1 MSKGNLSRVRAMLN
15 GVISKNSCRVV
26 LIALLMLVC
35 GNLSMFAQLVDGDII
50 TIRYNGTNNYLAISN
65 NNSLTNYSGEI
76 PTVECLWRVTVSGS
90 NYSFESVSLEN
101 KNVTNR
107 NLQGQNGTSLQLGR
121 TGSTFGLG
129 TNGNVT
135 NVANQVTGRFYYYTD
150 NNNRYRYIQ
159 YNNGWSL
166 TDYQYQSGG
175 NWWRPTYTPYDS
187 NSDPDNTLLLLEK
200 WTLKEDKGGLTGSFS
215 PSEIEFKNF
224 DKTDTEAR
232 THATSV
238 NFVITRTAAS
248 TYYQCVNRPDAK
260 ISISSSTQNN
270 TPINLSMLSV
280 SWQFTPNSTTS
291 KANCSN
297 YENAAVTSRALLEY
311 TRGEYTNNAQTI
323 TLPIT
328 ITPVGS
334 SPMEMKSADGTR
346 WADHTDNLVV
356 AFRDKDDVNETTYR
370 VSLPMTRY
378 SYHKEEL
385 PEFEV
390 EIEPST
396 IEFSREGNTT
406 TVNVSC
412 THQHGYTIRHMFG
425 NVSDNTSDQTLDPII
440 TIQETLNANPY
451 FVTFTAKKIEDETQS
466 DWLKVESLVDGVLT
480 LSAPVNSTTRRHAR
494 LVGVFN
500 YTNPDDDTD
509 NHVKTEVLTVTQQI
523 KDGSMILL
531 PNKGHSG
538 EDFAKNPF
546 TGDDEQ
552 QVHTVE
558 KTIYYTPNQ
567 AQIELRLAE
576 TAFRGYMRWYDYQT
590 GCNPA
595 SNKIEADRT
604 SWATAPR
611 ANSTNFI
618 EINPPTPGT
627 ANSYGHSYGLYFT
640 NDRGT
645 ITNPN
650 VPVLEGWA
658 DGSKTHTIACDVSA
672 HKDYKIGTDTIIEP
686 TLSYRQLFHL
696 RPATEMAEKFKN
708 LGEGQFLENYEY
720 TAPSSRTVMLSTQF
734 RYKSF
739 TKPRSNHTS
748 ELCYYYYINGTSGDL
763 GQVGVTEGV
772 TAQWYKMDAKGDRT
786 PVENP
791 TYPTF
796 DYLQISG
803 QNAETQAEYQ
813 LIVEG
818 VHGGKDLR
826 IARFVVKFVDINTHG
841 PVNSIMSQA
850 DIAARYQILEYNDFS
865 FGAAAPGTG
874 NMTHLYK
881 HLPWGESTYGYFY
894 PTNVAN
900 ECDRQNTDI
909 PYYGEYA
916 LMNYYSKDW
925 ASGAQHGGAD
935 KGYALFVDGT
945 TEPGLVASISTDA
958 VICSGQTL
966 YCSVWLMNPRK
977 NDQGGTPPVFRCNIQ
992 GRHKGDADWKDVG
1005 VYYVGAWDNYD
1016 QNWKQVVFPIQSKV
1030 SYDETRVSVYNFGT
1044 GGDGNDFFL
1053 DDLCLFVS
1061 PLPLAAYQ
1069 ATMGCR
1075 SYTDNTTT
1083 STAVVVR
1090 LDYAQLNK
1098 ELQGNFAYYQIF
1110 NVTDNRV
1117 VKLKTI
1123 DASNQIVPAYYADT
1137 TANEAYGSVRIPA
1150 KDYIPGTGDVI
1161 ATGGLQTYIEGLI
1174 ENNTRHGKCYV
1185 RDTVNN
1191 KWFLYVIHIVPN
1203 TQQNVSAAD
1212 ADIYLEKDKEY
1223 LLRIAHAPGELS
1235 SAACAS
1241 TTELHATTDTYVEL
1255 RDDRDGVERVDC
1267 KELLCAN
1274 NHYFLDVKVQ
1284 NTLAPSVGGTLE
1296 TVEALVHADWLVGA
1310 AFDDLYCNSRS
1321 MTDAQKDTANAAFM
1335 AEYKCERNALRQAIS
1350 DMRQLPPNPNY
1361 QQTDPTKL
1369 KTTTYFDA
1377 TELALIQRLCAEGK
1391 LKLYQTTSMFY
1402 MGSEEI
1408 VRYWIYPVAEDAK
1421 VTFNGQ
1427 EYKLYD
1433 CDEPLWVKLKSQHSE
1448 YAVNLSPIDIANQKP
1463 NERLMLPSIRILEGT
1478 KQVTI
1483 PVKQLLGRTNLH
1495 STLSPTREEIIFNY
1509 KEPIENVLEYVDLS
1523 NNRIDIVDAPTTL
1536 EPGKDYLMRM
1546 AFYDKDG
1553 NVYINGH
1560 PDSCRVGFVYFYLSI
1575 VPKVVQW
1582 TGDASAVW
1590 GNDANW
1596 KARKADGT
1604 LMDVGFAPLPETNVI
1619 IPALG
1624 ADKPYPIVTTDDHY
1638 PMDVNHLPN
1647 ACNDI
1652 YFAPGAMI
1660 HNQHLLQYNKAFV
1673 DMKIVAAN
1681 WNSMAPPLKGMYTG
1695 DMYVPHNGMYDGT
1708 TDGKN
1713 AEYNN
1718 VGDHSDYPFVVNSFQ
1733 GTRTSKAPYV
1743 FWQSVY
1749 NKSATVYHANGNQ
1762 KHYPASSETATFV
1775 QTNSL
1780 GQALPVG
1787 SGYQVLGYGPTHKEN
1802 DEIIVRLPKPDEYY
1816 SYYYNTGAVSEQRAY
1831 VDHSSSHRLAF
1842 EPDASGNMHITLK
1855 NDIPSNKFMFG
1866 NPTMNYIDMETF
1878 LASNNISA
1886 YYQMENSSWQAEIPL
1901 TAGTLAPMQSVLLVL
1916 KEDAKTSITVTLSAS
1931 HLVGNATPAQ
1941 NVPVRKQVVSEEPL
1955 ESQLMTIYASCENG
1969 QARCMLASNAYA
1981 HDIYNGNE
1989 DALFISSGVEEG
2001 VNSATATSPV
2011 NMYTVSEQVP
2021 MMVDVR
2027 ENIDTVPVSMLVHD
2041 SYRTEKV
2048 KFSFYLSINWN
2059 KECYFYDAVTGER
2072 HRIMDGLWLEVDM
2085 PLNHATRY
2093 FITGPDRTTNSGVVT
2108 NTTNPNVAPLQVWAY
2123 SEQAGEITVC
2133 SNDIIQ
2139 SVTIYDIAGHIIARQ
2154 TLDLL
2159 YNQVS
2164 LPVGQGIHI
2173 AEVTLRD
2180 NSKHYTRTI
2189 VK

>member
-1 MSKGNLSRVRAMLN
+1 MKRYIYIMFVCACAMFGFVGNAT
-15 GVISKNSCRVV
+15 
-26 LIALLMLVC
+26 
-35 GNLSMFAQLVDGDII
+35 AQIKDGDTI
-50 TIRYNGTNNYLAISN
+50 TISYLNNGTYNYLAAAEDA
-65 NNSLTNYSGEI
+65 NSTTVVHKTNADKY
-76 PTVECLWRVTVSGS
+76 CLWKVVKEGN
-90 NYSFESVSLEN
+90 NYSFESVSSVEKYLYVYKDKNNYDKNNYTLRLGAIAVFTISTTQSDDN
-101 KNVTNR
+101 KSIGKLYNTAQKRYIRYRGNSW
-107 NLQGQNGTSLQLGR
+107 QTADKEGDATSL
-121 TGSTFGLG
+121 T
-129 TNGNVT
+129 
-135 NVANQVTGRFYYYTD
+135 
-150 NNNRYRYIQ
+150 
-159 YNNGWSL
+159 
-166 TDYQYQSGG
+166 
-175 NWWRPTYTPYDS
+175 
-187 NSDPDNTLLLLEK
+187 LEK
-200 WTLKEDKGGLTGSFS
+200 WELKSEKGEVKITATANPTTITFD
-215 PSEIEFKNF
+215 EFV
-224 DKTDTEAR
+224 DDDTAE
-232 THATSV
+232 SQD
-238 NFVITRTAAS
+238 ITVTVSSAS
-248 TYYQCVNRPDAK
+248 TKEKVYYQNLNNSSQTIIVSEGDVESDSFEISGVSATWSSNNNNSIYSSTNCEVFGESASTKRNLLKIESVTPSQDNK
-260 ISISSSTQNN
+260 SCTISIST
-270 TPINLSMLSV
+270 
-280 SWQFTPNSTTS
+280 
-291 KANCSN
+291 
-297 YENAAVTSRALLEY
+297 
-311 TRGEYTNNAQTI
+311 
-323 TLPIT
+323 
-328 ITPVGS
+328 VGK
-334 SPMEMKSADGTR
+334 SPMEMKNGEKWKDYSDI
-346 WADHTDNLVV
+346 LVV
-356 AFRDKDDVNETTYR
+356 AFRNADPNIDATYR
-370 VSLPMTRY
+370 AYIDVKRY
-378 SYHKEEL
+378 SFHQEEL

-390 EIEPST
+390 EIKPST
-396 IEFSREGNTT
+396 IEFSRKGGTT

-412 THQHGYTIRHMFG
+412 THQHGYTIRHMYG

-480 LSAPVNSTTRRHAR
+480 LSAPVNSTAQRHAR

-500 YTNPDDDTD
+500 YTNPEDDTD
-509 NHVKTEVLTVTQQI
+509 NHVKTEVLTVTQHI

-611 ANSTNFI
+611 ANNTSFI
-618 EINPPTPGT
+618 EINPPTTGT
-627 ANSYGHSYGLYFT
+627 EDSYGHSYGLYFT
-640 NDRGT
+640 NNRGT
-645 ITNPN
+645 ITSPN
-650 VPVLEGWA
+650 VPVLKGWA

-772 TAQWYKMDAKGDRT
+772 TAQWYKIDAKGDRT

-826 IARFVVKFVDINTHG
+826 IARFVVKFVDVDTHG
-841 PVNSIMSQA
+841 PVNSIMTQTEIA
-850 DIAARYQILEYNDFS
+850 DKYQILEFNDFS
-865 FGAAAPGTG
+865 FGASAPSTG

-916 LMNYYSKDW
+916 LMNYYSKNW
-925 ASGAQHGGAD
+925 AGGAQHGGAD

-977 NDQGGTPPVFRCNIQ
+977 NNQGGTPPVFRCNIQ

-1090 LDYAQLNK
+1090 LDYAQLNE
-1098 ELQGNFAYYQIF
+1098 ELQGSFAYYQIF
-1110 NVTDNRV
+1110 NVTDDRV
-1117 VKLKTI
+1117 VELKTI
-1123 DASNQIVPAYYADT
+1123 DASNQIVPAYYAED

-1150 KDYIPGTGDVI
+1150 KNYSPDTRNGDVI
-1161 ATGGLQTYIEGLI
+1161 ALNGLQTYIEGLI
-1174 ENNTRHGKCYV
+1174 ANNTRHGKCYV
-1185 RDTVNN
+1185 EDKVNK

-1223 LLRIAHAPGELS
+1223 LLRIAHAPSQLS

-1255 RDDRDGVERVDC
+1255 RDDRDAVERVDC

-1284 NTLAPSVGGTLE
+1284 NTLAPSVGGTLQ

-1321 MTDAQKDTANAAFM
+1321 MTDEQKATANTAFIT
-1335 AEYKCERNALRQAIS
+1335 EYKCERSTLRQAIS
-1350 DMRQLPPNPNY
+1350 DMRQVPSTTKDNPNY
-1361 QQTDPTKL
+1361 QQADPKKL
-1369 KTTTYFDA
+1369 VITPDFNA

-1463 NERLMLPSIRILEGT
+1463 NERLMLPSIRVLEGT

-1483 PVKQLLGRTNLH
+1483 PVKQLLGGTNLH
-1495 STLSPTREEIIFNY
+1495 STLSPTKEEIVFNY
-1509 KEPIENVLEYVDLS
+1509 KETIENVLEYVDLS

-1553 NVYINGH
+1553 YAYIGGDEKN
-1560 PDSCRVGFVYFYLSI
+1560 CRVGFVYFYLSI
-1575 VPKVVQW
+1575 VPNVVQW

-1590 GNDANW
+1590 GDDANW

-1624 ADKPYPIVTTDDHY
+1624 PDKPYPIVTTDDHY

-1673 DMKIVAAN
+1673 DMKIEAAN

-1718 VGDHSDYPFVVNSFQ
+1718 VEDHSDYPFVVNSFQ

-1787 SGYQVLGYGPTHKEN
+1787 SGYQVLGYGPTHEED

-1842 EPDASGNMHITLK
+1842 EPDDSGNMHITLK
-1855 NDIPSNKFMFG
+1855 NDIPSNKFVFG
-1866 NPTMNYIDMETF
+1866 NPTMNYIDMEEF
-1878 LASNNISA
+1878 LASNGPISA
-1886 YYQMENSSWQAEIPL
+1886 YYQMENSSWQVGNSL
-1901 TAGTLAPMQSVLLVL
+1901 TGGTLAPMRSVLLVL
-1916 KEDAKTSITVTLSAS
+1916 PERDDKTSLTVTLSAS
-1931 HLVGNATPAQ
+1931 HLVGNVTPAQ
-1941 NVPVRKQVVSEEPL
+1941 NAPVRKQVASEEPS
-1955 ESQLMTIYASCENG
+1955 ETQLMTIYATCENG
-1969 QARCMLASNAYA
+1969 QARCVLASNAYA

-2072 HRIMDGLWLEVDM
+2072 HRIMDGLWLEKDM
-2085 PLNHATRY
+2085 PLNHAPRY
-2093 FITGPDRTTNSGVVT
+2093 FITGPDQTTNSGVVT

>member
-1 MSKGNLSRVRAMLN
+1 MKRYVYIMFVCACALFVFVANVAAQIKDGDVVTIRNGNNYLGVNDNANAIVNIIAENLKNSGVRALWKVTIKDN
-15 GVISKNSCRVV
+15 AYSFVSVV
-26 LIALLMLVC
+26 DNKKGLRGSNTALSLTET
-35 GNLSMFAQLVDGDII
+35 GSSF
-50 TIRYNGTNNYLAISN
+50 TFNGTNANGGYVATGTLA
-65 NNSLTNYSGEI
+65 Y
-76 PTVECLWRVTVSGS
+76 
-90 NYSFESVSLEN
+90 
-101 KNVTNR
+101 
-107 NLQGQNGTSLQLGR
+107 
-121 TGSTFGLG
+121 
-129 TNGNVT
+129 
-135 NVANQVTGRFYYYTD
+135 
-150 NNNRYRYIQ
+150 NNRYIR
-159 YNNGWSL
+159 YNNGWKVDRNSTSL
-166 TDYQYQSGG
+166 TI
-175 NWWRPTYTPYDS
+175 
-187 NSDPDNTLLLLEK
+187 EK
-200 WTLKEDKGGLTGSFS
+200 WTRVETTGNVVCTPSPLSHTFTGFIEDATLSENATITVSLKR
-215 PSEIEFKNF
+215 
-224 DKTDTEAR
+224 EA
-232 THATSV
+232 AE
-238 NFVITRTAAS
+238 A
-248 TYYQCVNRPDAK
+248 YYQNMNDTDEKIEITSSGSAVVTQPTIDRVSAIWVSSNNSTSSATCAVYGEETKKHSLLSVGAPTAK
-260 ISISSSTQNN
+260 GNN
-270 TPINLSMLSV
+270 TWEFPI
-280 SWQFTPNSTTS
+280 STIG
-291 KANCSN
+291 K
-297 YENAAVTSRALLEY
+297 
-311 TRGEYTNNAQTI
+311 
-323 TLPIT
+323 
-328 ITPVGS
+328 
-334 SPMEMKSADGTR
+334 SPMEMTTDDGK
-346 WADHTDNLVV
+346 WADYSDMIRFAFHDKETDATYYANITV
-356 AFRDKDDVNETTYR
+356 A
-370 VSLPMTRY
+370 RY
-378 SYHKEEL
+378 SFHEEEL
-385 PEFEV
+385 PNFV
-390 EIEPST
+390 VKTEPSSVAFT
-396 IEFSREGNTT
+396 KGGGNKSLKITL
-406 TVNVSC
+406 
-412 THQHGYTIRHMFG
+412 THQHGKLVRHMNG
-425 NVSDNTSDQTLDPII
+425 NISDNKSDYTK
-440 TIQETLNANPY
+440 EVG
-451 FVTFTAKKIEDETQS
+451 VTKEELTDLSFATFSAKKVTDETAS
-466 DWLKVESLVDGVLT
+466 EWLTVGTIAADGTLT
-480 LSAPVNSTTRRHAR
+480 LSAPANDTGGMRAAR
-494 LVGVFN
+494 LVGLFN
-500 YTNPDDDTD
+500 YTNPLDPSDQ
-509 NHVKTEVLTVTQQI
+509 HYEYIEMQVTQNA
-523 KDGSMILL
+523 KDGNWKLI

-538 EDFAKNPF
+538 DDFVKNPY
-546 TGDDEQ
+546 TNSDQQ

-567 AQIELRLAE
+567 AEIELRLTE

-590 GCNPA
+590 GCNPVYNA
-595 SNKIEADRT
+595 DANKRT
-604 SWATAPR
+604 TWQTAPR
-611 ANSTNFI
+611 YDATNFT
-618 EINPPTPGT
+618 EINTTEGD
-627 ANSYGHSYGLYFT
+627 SYGLYAVV
-640 NDRGT
+640 NNKGN
-645 ITNPN
+645 ITDPN
-650 VPVLEGWA
+650 TPRLKGWA
-658 DGSKTHTIACDVSA
+658 DGQPHIMACDVSS
-672 HKDYKIGTDTIIEP
+672 HKDYNVDNTNQIITEP

-696 RPATEMAEKFKN
+696 RPATEMADKFKAAASITD
-708 LGEGQFLENYEY
+708 GSQFLENYEY
-720 TAPSSRTVMLSTQF
+720 TAPSGKTVMLSTQF

-739 TKPRSNHTS
+739 TQPRNSHSS
-748 ELCYYYYINGTSGDL
+748 EFCYYYYKNGTSGEL
-763 GQVGVTEGV
+763 GQVGVTTGV
-772 TAQWYKMDAKGDRT
+772 TAKWYKVNGAT
-786 PVENP
+786 LAEVQNP

-796 DYLQISG
+796 DYLQIAG
-803 QNAETQAEYQ
+803 QAANTEAEYQ
-813 LIVEG
+813 LIVSG
-818 VHGGKDLR
+818 VHGGKDLK
-826 IARFVVKFVDINTHG
+826 IARFVVKFVDIDTHG

-850 DIAARYQILEYNDFS
+850 DIAAKYQILEYNDFS
-865 FGAAAPGTG
+865 FGASAPGTE
-874 NMTHLYK
+874 NMTHLYR
-881 HLPWGESTYGYFY
+881 HLPWEESTYGYFY
-894 PTNVAN
+894 PTNVAD

-916 LMNYYSKDW
+916 LMNYYSKNW
-925 ASGAQHGGAD
+925 AGGAQHGGAD

-977 NDQGGTPPVFRCNIQ
+977 NNKGGTPPVFRCNIQ
-992 GRHKGDADWKDVG
+992 GRHKGDAEWKDVG

-1123 DASNQIVPAYYADT
+1123 DASDQIVPAYYADT

-1161 ATGGLQTYIEGLI
+1161 ATEGLQTYIEGLI
-1174 ENNTRHGKCYV
+1174 NDNTRHGKCYV
-1185 RDTVNN
+1185 RDAVNN

-1203 TQQNVSAAD
+1203 TQQNVSATD
-1212 ADIYLEKDKEY
+1212 GDIYLAKDKEY

-1255 RDDRDGVERVDC
+1255 RDDRDAVERVDC
-1267 KELLCAN
+1267 RELLCAN

-1321 MTDAQKDTANAAFM
+1321 MTDEQKATANTAFITY
-1335 AEYKCERNALRQAIS
+1335 YKCERSTLRQAIS

-1369 KTTTYFDA
+1369 TTTTYFDA

-1553 NVYINGH
+1553 YAYIGGDEKN
-1560 PDSCRVGFVYFYLSI
+1560 CRVGFVYFYLSI
-1575 VPKVVQW
+1575 VPNVVQW

-1590 GNDANW
+1590 GDDANW

-1647 ACNDI
+1647 VCNDI

-1673 DMKIVAAN
+1673 DMKIEAAN

-1695 DMYVPHNGMYDGT
+1695 DMYVPHDGYNGSGVSN
-1708 TDGKN
+1708 K
-1713 AEYNN
+1713 EYMSLNDN
-1718 VGDHSDYPFVVNSFQ
+1718 SQYPFVVNSFQ

-1743 FWQSVY
+1743 FWQSLY
-1749 NKSATVYHANGNQ
+1749 NKRATIYHENGNQ
-1762 KHYPASSETATFV
+1762 SHPALTTTAIFA

-1780 GQALPVG
+1780 GQPLPPG
-1787 SGYQVLGYGPTHKEN
+1787 TGYQVLGFGPNRNES
-1802 DEIIVRLPKPDEYY
+1802 DSIIVRLPKPDTYY
-1816 SYYYNTGAVSEQRAY
+1816 SYYYSNGTVSDQRAY
-1831 VDHSSSHRLAF
+1831 VEHSSKLAF
-1842 EPDASGNMHITLK
+1842 EPDANGDMYITLT
-1855 NDIPSNKFMFG
+1855 NDLSSNQFMFG
-1866 NPTMNYIDMETF
+1866 NPAMTNIDMKKF
-1878 LASNNISA
+1878 LEDPYNAQLA
-1886 YYQMENSSWQAEIPL
+1886 KKYYTMSESSWKAENWFTIEQP
-1901 TAGTLAPMQSVLLVL
+1901 GSGELAPMRSVLLEL
-1916 KEDAKTSITVTLSAS
+1916 ASGEAKSITIKLSKT
-1931 HLVGNATPAQ
+1931 HLVGYTEPVPAG
-1941 NVPVRKQVVSEEPL
+1941 VVARKNIVEEDSG
-1955 ESQLMTIYASCENG
+1955 ETQLMTIYATSEGG
-1969 QARCMLASNAYA
+1969 QARCILASNAYA
-1981 HDIYNGNE
+1981 HDIYNNEE

-2059 KECYFYDAVTGER
+2059 KECYLYDAVTGER
-2072 HRIMDGLWLEVDM
+2072 HRIMDGLWLEKDM

-2093 FITGPDRTTNSGVVT
+2093 FIIGPDQTTNSGVVT

-2173 AEVTLRD
+2173 VEVTLRD

>member
-1 MSKGNLSRVRAMLN
+1 MSKGNVPRVRVMLN
-15 GVISKNSCRVV
+15 SVMSKNSCRVV

-35 GNLSMFAQLVDGDII
+35 GNLSMFAQDTI
-50 TIRYNGTNNYLAISN
+50 TISVVSGGTRYYFADDGSGRITNPSN
-65 NNSLTNYSGEI
+65 NLTSN
-76 PTVECLWRVTVSGS
+76 CLWVIQKQGNTG
-90 NYSFESVSLEN
+90 NQYTFQ
-101 KNVTNR
+101 NV
-107 NLQGQNGTSLQLGR
+107 GTSRWLRYVSNAFSLNTSNGSACSLSKAFTSPVTTATLR
-121 TGSTFGLG
+121 GST
-129 TNGNVT
+129 NG
-135 NVANQVTGRFYYYTD
+135 
-150 NNNRYRYIQ
+150 RYLR
-159 YNNGWSL
+159 YNNGWGVNRTSGTTL
-166 TDYQYQSGG
+166 TI
-175 NWWRPTYTPYDS
+175 
-187 NSDPDNTLLLLEK
+187 EK
-200 WTLKEDKGGLTGSFS
+200 WTRVETMGSVVCTPSPPSYTFTGFIED
-215 PSEIEFKNF
+215 
-224 DKTDTEAR
+224 
-232 THATSV
+232 ATSSESAT
-238 NFVITRTAAS
+238 ITVKVEREAS
-248 TYYQCVNRPDAK
+248 KAYYQNMNNTTQT
-260 ISISSSTQNN
+260 IEITSSSSTEVTQPTIDRASAIWVSSNNSTSSATCAVYGEETKRHSLLSVGAPTAKGNN
-270 TPINLSMLSV
+270 TWEFPI
-280 SWQFTPNSTTS
+280 STIG
-291 KANCSN
+291 K
-297 YENAAVTSRALLEY
+297 
-311 TRGEYTNNAQTI
+311 
-323 TLPIT
+323 
-328 ITPVGS
+328 
-334 SPMEMKSADGTR
+334 SPMEMTTDDGK
-346 WADHTDNLVV
+346 WADYSDMIRFAFHDKEKDATYYANITV
-356 AFRDKDDVNETTYR
+356 A
-370 VSLPMTRY
+370 RY
-378 SYHKEEL
+378 SFHEEEL
-385 PEFEV
+385 PNFV
-390 EIEPST
+390 VKTEPSSVVFT
-396 IEFSREGNTT
+396 KGGGNKSLKITL
-406 TVNVSC
+406 
-412 THQHGYTIRHMFG
+412 THQHGKLVRHMHG
-425 NVSDNTSDQTLDPII
+425 NISDNTSDYTK
-440 TIQETLNANPY
+440 EVG
-451 FVTFTAKKIEDETQS
+451 VTKEELTDLSFATFSAKKVTDETAS
-466 DWLKVESLVDGVLT
+466 EWLTVGTIAADGTLT
-480 LSAPVNSTTRRHAR
+480 LSAPANDTGGMRTAR
-494 LVGVFN
+494 LVGLFN
-500 YTNPDDDTD
+500 YTNPLDPSDQ
-509 NHVKTEVLTVTQQI
+509 HYEYIEMQVTQNA
-523 KDGSMILL
+523 KDGNWKLI

-538 EDFAKNPF
+538 DNFVKNPY
-546 TGDDEQ
+546 TKSDQQ

-567 AQIELRLAE
+567 AEIELRLTE

-590 GCNPA
+590 GCNPVY
-595 SNKIEADRT
+595 NADANQRT
-604 SWATAPR
+604 TWQTAPGYGTT
-611 ANSTNFI
+611 TNFT
-618 EINPPTPGT
+618 EINTTEGD
-627 ANSYGHSYGLYFT
+627 SYGLYAVV
-640 NDRGT
+640 NNKGN

-650 VPVLEGWA
+650 TPRLKGWA
-658 DGSKTHTIACDVSA
+658 DGQPHIMACDVSS
-672 HKDYKIGTDTIIEP
+672 HKDYTVDNTNQTITEP

-696 RPATEMAEKFKN
+696 RPAAEMADKFKAAASITD
-708 LGEGQFLENYEY
+708 GSQFLENYEY
-720 TAPSSRTVMLSTQF
+720 TAPSGKTVMLSTQF

-739 TKPRSNHTS
+739 TKPRNSHSS
-748 ELCYYYYINGTSGDL
+748 EFCYYYYKNGTSGEL
-763 GQVGVTEGV
+763 GQVGVTADV
-772 TAQWYKMDAKGDRT
+772 TAKWYKVNGAT
-786 PVENP
+786 LTEVENP

-796 DYLQISG
+796 DYLQIAG
-803 QNAETQAEYQ
+803 QAANTEAEYQ
-813 LIVEG
+813 LIVSG
-818 VHGGKDLR
+818 VHGGKDLK

-850 DIAARYQILEYNDFS
+850 DIDARYQILEYNDFS

-881 HLPWGESTYGYFY
+881 HLPWEESTYGYFY

-916 LMNYYSKDW
+916 LINYYSKNW
-925 ASGAQHGGAD
+925 AGGAQHGGAD

-958 VICSGQTL
+958 VICSGQTI

-977 NDQGGTPPVFRCNIQ
+977 NNQGGTPPVFRCNIQ
-992 GRHKGDADWKDVG
+992 GRDKGDAEWKDVG

-1090 LDYAQLNK
+1090 LDYAELNE
-1098 ELQGNFAYYQIF
+1098 ELQGDFAYYQIF
-1110 NVTDNRV
+1110 NVTDTSV

-1123 DASNQIVPAYYADT
+1123 NASNQIVPAYYAED
-1137 TANEAYGSVRIPA
+1137 TANEAYGSVTIPA
-1150 KDYIPGTGDVI
+1150 KNYTPNTSNGDVI
-1161 ATGGLQTYIEGLI
+1161 ASEGLQKYIEGLI
-1174 ENNTRHGKCYV
+1174 DDNTRHGKCYV
-1185 RDTVNN
+1185 KDAVNN

-1223 LLRIAHAPGELS
+1223 LLRIAHTPGELS
-1235 SAACAS
+1235 SAECAS

-1255 RDDRDGVERVDC
+1255 RDDRDAVERVDC
-1267 KELLCAN
+1267 KDMLCAN

-1284 NTLAPSVGGTLE
+1284 NTLATSVGGTLE

-1310 AFDDLYCNSRS
+1310 AFDDLYCDARS
-1321 MTDAQKDTANAAFM
+1321 MTDEQKTAANTDFA

-1350 DMRQLPPNPNY
+1350 DMRQLPSSSKPNPNY
-1361 QQTDPTKL
+1361 QQADPTKL
-1369 KTTTYFDA
+1369 TTTTYFDA

-1402 MGSEEI
+1402 MGSKEV

-1421 VTFNGQ
+1421 VTFKGQ

-1433 CDEPLWVKLKSQHSE
+1433 CDEPLWVRLESQYSE
-1448 YAVNLSPIDIANQKP
+1448 YAVNLSPIDIASQKP
-1463 NERLMLPSIRILEGT
+1463 HERLMLPSIRIIEGT
-1478 KQVTI
+1478 EQVVI
-1483 PVKQLLGRTNLH
+1483 PVQQLLGKTKLH
-1495 STLSPTREEIIFNY
+1495 GTLSPTKEKITFNF
-1509 KEPIENVLEYVDLS
+1509 KETIENVLEYVDLS

-1546 AFYDKDG
+1546 AFYDQDG
-1553 NVYINGH
+1553 YAYIGGDEKN
-1560 PDSCRVGFVYFYLSI
+1560 CRVGFVYFYLSI
-1575 VPKVVQW
+1575 VPNVVQW
-1582 TGDASAVW
+1582 TGEASAVW
-1590 GNDANW
+1590 GDDANW
-1596 KARKADGT
+1596 KARKEDGT
-1604 LMDVGFAPLPETNVI
+1604 LMDVGFTPLPETNVI

-1624 ADKPYPIVTTDDHY
+1624 PDKPYPIVTTDDHY

-1673 DMKIVAAN
+1673 DMKIEAAN

-1695 DMYVPHNGMYDGT
+1695 DMFVPHVDNN
-1708 TDGKN
+1708 N
-1713 AEYNN
+1713 AEYKSIT
-1718 VGDHSDYPFVVNSFQ
+1718 DHSNYPFAVSPFQ

-1743 FWQSVY
+1743 FWQSLY
-1749 NKSATVYHANGNQ
+1749 NKRATIYHENGNQ
-1762 KHYPASSETATFV
+1762 SHPALTTTAIFA

-1780 GQALPVG
+1780 GQPLPPG
-1787 SGYQVLGYGPTHKEN
+1787 TGYQVLGFGPKRNES
-1802 DEIIVRLPKPDEYY
+1802 DEIIVRLPKPDTYY
-1816 SYYYNTGAVSEQRAY
+1816 SYYYSNGTVSDQRAY
-1831 VDHSSSHRLAF
+1831 VEHSSKLAF
-1842 EPDASGNMHITLK
+1842 EPDANGDMYITLT
-1855 NDIPSNKFMFG
+1855 NDLSSNQFMFG
-1866 NPTMNYIDMETF
+1866 NPAMTNIDMKKF
-1878 LASNNISA
+1878 LEDPYNAQLA
-1886 YYQMENSSWQAEIPL
+1886 KKYYTMSESSWKAENWF
-1901 TAGTLAPMQSVLLVL
+1901 TMEHSGSGELAPMRSVLLELVSG
-1916 KEDAKTSITVTLSAS
+1916 EAKSITIKLSKT
-1931 HLVGNATPAQ
+1931 HLVGYTEPVPAG
-1941 NVPVRKQVVSEEPL
+1941 VVARKNIVEE
-1955 ESQLMTIYASCENG
+1955 ESGETQLMTIYATSEGG
-1969 QARCMLASNAYA
+1969 QARCILASNAYA
-1981 HDIYNGNE
+1981 QDIYNNEE

-2027 ENIDTVPVSMLVHD
+2027 ENIDTVPISMLVHD

-2059 KECYFYDAVTGER
+2059 KECYFYDSVTGER
-2072 HRIMDGLWLEVDM
+2072 YRIMDGLWLEMDM

-2093 FITGPDRTTNSGVVT
+2093 FITGPDQTTNSGVVT

-2123 SEQAGEITVC
+2123 SEQAGNITVR

-2164 LPVGQGIHI
+2164 LPVGQGVHI

>member
-1 MSKGNLSRVRAMLN
+1 MKRYMYIMFVCACAFFVFVGNA
-15 GVISKNSCRVV
+15 
-26 LIALLMLVC
+26 A
-35 GNLSMFAQLVDGDII
+35 AQVKTGDII
-50 TIRYNGTNNYLAISN
+50 TIRYNGTNNYLAIDN
-65 NNSLTNYSGEI
+65 NNSLTDYTGDK
-76 PTVECLWRVTVSGS
+76 PTVECLWIVTVNGS
-90 NYSFESVSLEN
+90 NYSFESISLEN

-107 NLQGQNGTSLQLGR
+107 KLQGQNGTSLQLGG

-129 TNGNVT
+129 TDGAVT
-135 NVANQVTGRFYYYTD
+135 DVANQVTGRFYYMYTQ
-150 NNNRYRYIQ
+150 NKENRYRFIQ
-159 YNNGWSL
+159 YNNDWSM
-166 TDYQYQSGG
+166 TDYRYRN
-175 NWWRPTYTPYDS
+175 NWRWVNYDAS
-187 NSDPDNTLLLLEK
+187 SDPDNTLLLLEK
-200 WTLKEDKGGLTGSFS
+200 WTRVETTGSVVCTPS
-215 PSEIEFKNF
+215 PSSHTFTGFIEDATLSENATITVKVER
-224 DKTDTEAR
+224 EAPR
-232 THATSV
+232 A
-238 NFVITRTAAS
+238 
-248 TYYQCVNRPDAK
+248 YYQNM
-260 ISISSSTQNN
+260 NN
-270 TPINLSMLSV
+270 TTQKIEITSSGSTEVTQPTIDRASAIWV
-280 SWQFTPNSTTS
+280 SSNNSTSSAT
-291 KANCSN
+291 C
-297 YENAAVTSRALLEY
+297 AVYGEETKKHSLLFVGAP
-311 TRGEYTNNAQTI
+311 TAKGNNTNTWEF
-323 TLPIT
+323 
-328 ITPVGS
+328 PVSTVGK
-334 SPMEMKSADGTR
+334 SPMEMTTDNGK
-346 WADHTDNLVV
+346 WADYSDMIRFAFHDKETDATYYANITV
-356 AFRDKDDVNETTYR
+356 A
-370 VSLPMTRY
+370 RY
-378 SYHKEEL
+378 SFHEEEL
-385 PEFEV
+385 PNFV
-390 EIEPST
+390 IETDPSSVT
-396 IEFSREGNTT
+396 FSKGGGNQSLKITL
-406 TVNVSC
+406 
-412 THQHGYTIRHMFG
+412 THQHGKLVRHMHG
-425 NVSDNTSDQTLDPII
+425 NISDNTSDYTKEVDVTREELTD
-440 TIQETLNANPY
+440 LSFAN
-451 FVTFTAKKIEDETQS
+451 FSAKKVTDETAS
-466 DWLKVESLVDGVLT
+466 DWLTVGTIAADGTLT
-480 LSAPVNSTTRRHAR
+480 LSAPANDTGGMRTAR
-494 LVGVFN
+494 LVGLFD
-500 YTNPDDDTD
+500 YTNPLDPSDQ
-509 NHVKTEVLTVTQQI
+509 HYEYIEMQI
-523 KDGSMILL
+523 NQNAKDGNWKLIPS
-531 PNKGHSG
+531 KGHSG
-538 EDFAKNPF
+538 DAFVKNPY
-546 TGDDEQ
+546 TNADQQ

-558 KTIYYTPNQ
+558 KTIYYTPGQ
-567 AQIELRLAE
+567 AAIELRLAE
-576 TAFRGYMRWYDYQT
+576 TAFRGYKRWYDYQT
-590 GCNPA
+590 GCNPQYNA
-595 SNKIEADRT
+595 EVSDRT
-604 SWATAPR
+604 SWVTAPTGTNINAATA
-611 ANSTNFI
+611 TD
-618 EINPPTPGT
+618 E
-627 ANSYGHSYGLYFT
+627 NSYGDSYGIY
-640 NDRGT
+640 
-645 ITNPN
+645 N
-650 VPVLEGWA
+650 VSTSNANIPIIKGWA
-658 DGSKTHTIACDVSA
+658 DGKAHIMACDVSS
-672 HKDYKIGTDTIIEP
+672 HKDYDVDDEKMTVTEP

-696 RPATEMAEKFKN
+696 RPATEMADKFKAAASITD
-708 LGEGQFLENYEY
+708 GSQFLENYEY
-720 TAPSSRTVMLSTQF
+720 TAPSGKTVMLSTQF

-739 TKPRSNHTS
+739 TKPRNSHSS
-748 ELCYYYYINGTSGDL
+748 EFCYYYYKNGTSGEL
-763 GQVGVTEGV
+763 GQVGVTADV
-772 TAQWYKMDAKGDRT
+772 TAKWYKVNGAT
-786 PVENP
+786 LTEVENP

-796 DYLQISG
+796 DYLQIAG
-803 QNAETQAEYQ
+803 QAANTEAEYQ
-813 LIVEG
+813 LIVSD
-818 VHGGKDLR
+818 VHGGKDLK

-841 PVNSIMSQA
+841 PVNSIMTQA

-881 HLPWGESTYGYFY
+881 HLPWEESTYGYFY

-916 LMNYYSKDW
+916 LINYYSKNW
-925 ASGAQHGGAD
+925 AGGAQHGGAD
-935 KGYALFVDGT
+935 NGYALFVDGT

-977 NDQGGTPPVFRCNIQ
+977 NNQGGTPPVFRCNIQ
-992 GRHKGDADWKDVG
+992 GRRHKGDTEWKDVG

-1090 LDYAQLNK
+1090 LDYAELNK
-1098 ELQGNFAYYQIF
+1098 ELQDKFAYYQIF

-1123 DASNQIVPAYYADT
+1123 NASNQIVPAYYAED
-1137 TANEAYGSVRIPA
+1137 TANEAYGSVTIPA
-1150 KDYIPGTGDVI
+1150 KNYTPNTSNGDVI
-1161 ATGGLQTYIEGLI
+1161 ASEGLQKYIEGLI
-1174 ENNTRHGKCYV
+1174 NDNTRHGKCYV
-1185 RDTVNN
+1185 KDAVNN

-1223 LLRIAHAPGELS
+1223 LLRIAHTPGELS

-1255 RDDRDGVERVDC
+1255 RDDRDAVERVDC
-1267 KELLCAN
+1267 KDMLCAN

-1284 NTLAPSVGGTLE
+1284 NTLATSVGGTLE

-1310 AFDDLYCNSRS
+1310 AFDDLYCDARS
-1321 MTDAQKDTANAAFM
+1321 MTDEQKTAANTDFA

-1350 DMRQLPPNPNY
+1350 DMRQLPSSSKPNPNY
-1361 QQTDPTKL
+1361 QQADPKKLITTDD
-1369 KTTTYFDA
+1369 FDA

-1402 MGSEEI
+1402 MGSEEV

-1433 CDEPLWVKLKSQHSE
+1433 CDEPLWVRLESQYSE

-1463 NERLMLPSIRILEGT
+1463 HERLMLPSIRIIEGT
-1478 KQVTI
+1478 EQVVI
-1483 PVKQLLGRTNLH
+1483 PVQQLLGKTNLH

-1509 KEPIENVLEYVDLS
+1509 KETIEDVLEYVDLS

-1546 AFYDKDG
+1546 AFYDQDG
-1553 NVYINGH
+1553 YAYIGGDEKN
-1560 PDSCRVGFVYFYLSI
+1560 CRVGFVYFYLSI
-1575 VPKVVQW
+1575 VPNVVQW
-1582 TGDASAVW
+1582 TGEASAVW
-1590 GNDANW
+1590 GDDANW

-1604 LMDVGFAPLPETNVI
+1604 LMDVGFTPLPETNVI

-1624 ADKPYPIVTTDDHY
+1624 PDKPYPIVTTDDHY

-1673 DMKIVAAN
+1673 DMKIEAAN
-1681 WNSMAPPLKGMYTG
+1681 WNSMAPPIKGMYTG
-1695 DMYVPHNGMYDGT
+1695 DMFVPHVDNN
-1708 TDGKN
+1708 N
-1713 AEYNN
+1713 AEYKNIT
-1718 VGDHSDYPFVVNSFQ
+1718 DHSNYPFAVSPFQ

-1743 FWQSVY
+1743 FWQSLY
-1749 NKSATVYHANGNQ
+1749 NKRATIYHENGNQ
-1762 KHYPASSETATFV
+1762 SHPALTTTAIFA

-1780 GQALPVG
+1780 GQPLPPG
-1787 SGYQVLGYGPTHKEN
+1787 TGYQVLGFGPKRNES
-1802 DEIIVRLPKPDEYY
+1802 DEIIVRLPKPDTYY
-1816 SYYYNTGAVSEQRAY
+1816 SYYYSNGTVSDQRAY
-1831 VDHSSSHRLAF
+1831 VEHSSKLAF
-1842 EPDASGNMHITLK
+1842 EPDANGDMYITLT
-1855 NDIPSNKFMFG
+1855 NDLSSNQFMFG
-1866 NPTMNYIDMETF
+1866 NPAMTNIDMKKF
-1878 LASNNISA
+1878 LEDPYNAQLA
-1886 YYQMENSSWQAEIPL
+1886 KKYYTMSESSWKAENWF
-1901 TAGTLAPMQSVLLVL
+1901 TMEHSGSGELAPMRSVLLELVSG
-1916 KEDAKTSITVTLSAS
+1916 EAKSITIKLSKT
-1931 HLVGNATPAQ
+1931 HLVGYTEPVPAG
-1941 NVPVRKQVVSEEPL
+1941 VVARKNIVEE
-1955 ESQLMTIYASCENG
+1955 ESGETQLMTIYATSEGG
-1969 QARCMLASNAYA
+1969 QARCILASNAYA
-1981 HDIYNGNE
+1981 QDIYNNEE

-2027 ENIDTVPVSMLVHD
+2027 ENIDTVPISMLVHD

-2059 KECYFYDAVTGER
+2059 KECYFYDSVTGER
-2072 HRIMDGLWLEVDM
+2072 YRIMDGLWLEVDM

-2093 FITGPDRTTNSGVVT
+2093 FITGPDHTTNSGVVT
-2108 NTTNPNVAPLQVWAY
+2108 NTTDHNVAPLQVWAY
-2123 SEQAGEITVC
+2123 SEQAGEIIVR

-2164 LPVGQGIHI
+2164 LPVGQGVHI

-2180 NSKHYTRTI
+2180 NSKHFTRTI

>member
-1 MSKGNLSRVRAMLN
+1 MALSGGRYMKTGSILRVLM
-15 GVISKNSCRVV
+15 
-26 LIALLMLVC
+26 IALLAVC
-35 GNLSMFAQLVDGDII
+35 GSASLFAEIKDGDIV
-50 TIRYNGTNNYLAISN
+50 TIKSGRFYLTIDGNAIDGYQDSTSIKKAEI
-65 NNSLTNYSGEI
+65 NSLWVVKIKNG
-76 PTVECLWRVTVSGS
+76 
-90 NYSFESVSLEN
+90 NYSFYSLN
-101 KNVTNR
+101 
-107 NLQGQNGTSLQLGR
+107 Q
-121 TGSTFGLG
+121 STKYLRYSD
-129 TNGNVT
+129 T
-135 NVANQVTGRFYYYTD
+135 
-150 NNNRYRYIQ
+150 NRYRLLVGDENNQSIFSFEVTTETSAYSQGYLGYKTADETRYLQ
-159 YNNGWSL
+159 YSYLN
-166 TDYQYQSGG
+166 
-175 NWWRPTYTPYDS
+175 S
-187 NSDPDNTLLLLEK
+187 NSDYANFWRTTGGDKKNLDESTIITIEK
-200 WTLKEDKGGLTGSFS
+200 WTRVETTGNVVCTPLPLSHTFTGFIED
-215 PSEIEFKNF
+215 
-224 DKTDTEAR
+224 
-232 THATSV
+232 
-238 NFVITRTAAS
+238 AAS
-248 TYYQCVNRPDAK
+248 SENATITVSLKREAAEAYYQNMNDTDEKIEITSSGSAVVTQPTIDRASAIWVSSNNSTSSETCAVYGEETKNHSLLSVGAPTAK
-260 ISISSSTQNN
+260 GNN
-270 TPINLSMLSV
+270 TWEFPI
-280 SWQFTPNSTTS
+280 STIG
-291 KANCSN
+291 K
-297 YENAAVTSRALLEY
+297 
-311 TRGEYTNNAQTI
+311 
-323 TLPIT
+323 
-328 ITPVGS
+328 
-334 SPMEMKSADGTR
+334 SPMEMTTDDGK
-346 WADHTDNLVV
+346 WADYSDMIRFAFHDKVTDATYYANVTV
-356 AFRDKDDVNETTYR
+356 A
-370 VSLPMTRY
+370 RY
-378 SYHKEEL
+378 SFHEEEL
-385 PEFEV
+385 PNFV
-390 EIEPST
+390 VKTEPSSVAFT
-396 IEFSREGNTT
+396 KGGGNKSLKITL
-406 TVNVSC
+406 
-412 THQHGYTIRHMFG
+412 THQHGKLVRHMHG
-425 NVSDNTSDQTLDPII
+425 NISDNTSDYTK
-440 TIQETLNANPY
+440 EVG
-451 FVTFTAKKIEDETQS
+451 VTKEELTDLSFATFSAKKVTDETAS
-466 DWLKVESLVDGVLT
+466 EWLTVGTIAADGTLT
-480 LSAPVNSTTRRHAR
+480 LSAPANDTGGMRTAR
-494 LVGVFN
+494 LVGLFN
-500 YTNPDDDTD
+500 YTNPLDPSDQ
-509 NHVKTEVLTVTQQI
+509 HYEYIEMQI
-523 KDGSMILL
+523 NQNAKDGNWKLIPS
-531 PNKGHSG
+531 KGHSG
-538 EDFAKNPF
+538 DDFVKNPY
-546 TGDDEQ
+546 TNSDQQ

-567 AQIELRLAE
+567 AEIELRLTE

-590 GCNPA
+590 GCNPVYNA
-595 SNKIEADRT
+595 DANKRT
-604 SWATAPR
+604 TWQTAPR
-611 ANSTNFI
+611 YGTTNFT
-618 EINPPTPGT
+618 EINTTEGD
-627 ANSYGHSYGLYFT
+627 SYGLYAVV
-640 NDRGT
+640 NNKGN

-650 VPVLEGWA
+650 TPRLKGWA
-658 DGSKTHTIACDVSA
+658 DGQPHIMACDVSS
-672 HKDYKIGTDTIIEP
+672 HKDYTVDNTNQTITEP

-763 GQVGVTEGV
+763 GQVGVTKGV

-826 IARFVVKFVDINTHG
+826 IARFVVKFVDVDTHG
-841 PVNSIMSQA
+841 PVNSIMTQTEIA
-850 DIAARYQILEYNDFS
+850 DKYQILEFNDFS
-865 FGAAAPGTG
+865 FGASAPGTG
-874 NMTHLYK
+874 NMTHLYQ

-916 LMNYYSKDW
+916 LMNYYSKNW
-925 ASGAQHGGAD
+925 AGGAQHGGAD

-977 NDQGGTPPVFRCNIQ
+977 NNQGGTPPVFRCNIQ

-1098 ELQGNFAYYQIF
+1098 ELQGNFAYYQIY

-1123 DASNQIVPAYYADT
+1123 NADDEIVPAYYAEDA
-1137 TANEAYGSVRIPA
+1137 ANEAYGSVRIPA
-1150 KDYIPGTGDVI
+1150 KDYTPGTGDVI
-1161 ATGGLQTYIEGLI
+1161 ATDGLQNYIEGLI
-1174 ENNTRHGKCYV
+1174 DSNTRHGKCYV
-1185 RDTVNN
+1185 KDKVNN

-1223 LLRIAHAPGELS
+1223 LLRIAHAPTELS

-1241 TTELHATTDTYVEL
+1241 TTELYATTDTYVEL
-1255 RDDRDGVERVDC
+1255 RDDRDAVERVDC

-1284 NTLAPSVGGTLE
+1284 NTLAPSVGGTLQ

-1321 MTDAQKDTANAAFM
+1321 MTDEQKEAANTAFA
-1335 AEYKCERNALRQAIS
+1335 AEYKCERGYLRQAIS

-1361 QQTDPTKL
+1361 QQTDPNKL
-1369 KTTTYFDA
+1369 VATTDFDA

-1483 PVKQLLGRTNLH
+1483 PVKQLLGMTNLH
-1495 STLSPTREEIIFNY
+1495 STLSPTKEEIVFNY
-1509 KEPIENVLEYVDLS
+1509 KETIENVLEYVDLS

-1553 NVYINGH
+1553 YAYIGGDEKN
-1560 PDSCRVGFVYFYLSI
+1560 CRVGFVYFYLSI
-1575 VPKVVQW
+1575 VPNVVQW
-1582 TGDASAVW
+1582 TGEASAVW
-1590 GNDANW
+1590 GDDANW
-1596 KARKADGT
+1596 KARKTDGT

-1660 HNQHLLQYNKAFV
+1660 HNQHLLQYNRAFV
-1673 DMKIVAAN
+1673 DMTITPAT

-1695 DMYVPHNGMYDGT
+1695 DMYVPHSGNYSSGTNLEYKNT
-1708 TDGKN
+1708 TDN
-1713 AEYNN
+1713 
-1718 VGDHSDYPFVVNSFQ
+1718 SQYPFVVNSFQ
-1733 GTRTSKAPYV
+1733 GARTSSSAYA
-1743 FWQSVY
+1743 FWQSIY
-1749 NKSATVYHANGNQ
+1749 NKRVPTYHENGNQ
-1762 KHYPASSETATFV
+1762 SYPAIKTETAYFV
-1775 QTNSL
+1775 ETNSL
-1780 GQALPVG
+1780 GHPLPPG
-1787 SGYQVLGYGPTHKEN
+1787 TGYQVLGYGPGN
-1802 DEIIVRLPKPDEYY
+1802 ISGDIIVRLPKPDTYY
-1816 SYYYNTGAVSEQRAY
+1816 SYYKKDGTPSDQGVS
-1831 VDHSSSHRLAF
+1831 VTHSPKLAF
-1842 EPDASGNMHITLK
+1842 EPDANGDMYITLT
-1855 NDIPSNKFMFG
+1855 NTLASNQFMFG
-1866 NPTMNYIDMETF
+1866 NPAMANIDMAKF
-1878 LASNNISA
+1878 LKANPQLAKKYSVMNHSTWEA
-1886 YYQMENSSWQAEIPL
+1886 FAEATPL
-1901 TAGTLAPMQSVLLVL
+1901 GELAPMRSALLELVEAKGTATSV
-1916 KEDAKTSITVTLSAS
+1916 TVKLSKS
-1931 HLVGNATPAQ
+1931 HFVGYTEPTPASLPARR
-1941 NVPVRKQVVSEEPL
+1941 NSATEESD
-1955 ESQLMTIYASCENG
+1955 ESMLMTIYATNAGG
-1969 QARCMLASNAYA
+1969 QARCMVAAKGSAS
-1981 HDIYNGNE
+1981 DIYESQE
-1989 DALFISSGVEEG
+1989 DVLFFSSGVEQG
-2001 VNSATATSPV
+2001 GDGSTATSPI
-2011 NMYTVSEQVP
+2011 NMYTVSKQVP

-2027 ENIDTVPVSMLVHD
+2027 ANIDTVPLSMLVLN

-2048 KFSFYLSINWN
+2048 RFAFYLSLNWN
-2059 KECYFYDAVTGER
+2059 KECYLWDSMTDEKF
-2072 HRIMDGLWLEVDM
+2072 RILDGLWLELDM
-2085 PLNHATRY
+2085 PENYETRY
-2093 FITGPDRTTNSGVVT
+2093 FILGPDDTTNDDISSSTDQPVL
-2108 NTTNPNVAPLQVWAY
+2108 PQVDTPIQLWAY
-2123 SEQAGEITVC
+2123 SAQSGQLQVNSNEIIKHVK
-2133 SNDIIQ
+2133 
-2139 SVTIYDIAGHIIARQ
+2139 VYDLTGRLVAQKA
-2154 TLDLL
+2154 LDL
-2159 YNQVS
+2159 YGHS
-2164 LPVGQGIHI
+2164 M
-2173 AEVTLRD
+2173 TLSVPTGMCIVEATMRD
-2180 NSKHYTRTI
+2180 NTKRR
-2189 VK
+2189 VQALVR

>member
-1 MSKGNLSRVRAMLN
+1 MMKVTNCFMSKDSFSRARVIFNSVMAKN
-15 GVISKNSCRVV
+15 GCRVV

-35 GNLSMFAQLVDGDII
+35 GNVTMFAQLAENDIV
-50 TIRYNGTNNYLAISN
+50 TIS
-65 NNSLTNYSGEI
+65 
-76 PTVECLWRVTVSGS
+76 VTTTDWS
-90 NYSFESVSLEN
+90 
-101 KNVTNR
+101 
-107 NLQGQNGTSLQLGR
+107 
-121 TGSTFGLG
+121 
-129 TNGNVT
+129 GNVT
-135 NVANQVTGRFYYYTD
+135 YHYLSAVENRNTVTDKNTPDKYSLWQVAKTNDQYSFKNVGASDKYLYITATRTNGKSWTVSLGTSDESGQNYTLTDNAELYYTAQD
-150 NNNRYRYIQ
+150 GKRTATCYIRYD
-159 YNNGWSL
+159 NGWTS
-166 TDYQYQSGG
+166 S
-175 NWWRPTYTPYDS
+175 RS
-187 NSDPDNTLLLLEK
+187 NSSSLNNEK
-200 WTLKEDKGGLTGSFS
+200 WTLKEDKGGLKGSFE
-215 PSEIEFKNF
+215 PSEDIEFKNF
-224 DKTDTEAR
+224 DKTDAAAQAHET
-232 THATSV
+232 TV
-238 NFVITRTAAS
+238 NFKIERTAAS
-248 TYYQCVNRPDAK
+248 TYYQCVNRADAK

-334 SPMEMKSADGTR
+334 SPMEMKSADGIR

-356 AFRDKDDVNETTYR
+356 AFRDKDDVNETTYS
-370 VSLPMTRY
+370 VSLPVTRY

-396 IEFSREGNTT
+396 IEFSREGDTT

-412 THQHGYTIRHMFG
+412 THQHGYTIRHMYG

-500 YTNPDDDTD
+500 YTNPEDDTD

-611 ANSTNFI
+611 ANNTSFI

-645 ITNPN
+645 ITSPN
-650 VPVLEGWA
+650 VPVLKGWA

-696 RPATEMAEKFKN
+696 RPATEMADKFKAAAQKTDGN
-708 LGEGQFLENYEY
+708 QFLENYEY
-720 TAPSSRTVMLSTQF
+720 TAPSGKTVMLSTQF

-739 TKPRSNHTS
+739 TKPRNSHSS
-748 ELCYYYYINGTSGDL
+748 EFCYYYYKNGTSGEL
-763 GQVGVTEGV
+763 GQVGVTADV
-772 TAQWYKMDAKGDRT
+772 TAKWYKVNGAT
-786 PVENP
+786 LTEVQNP

-796 DYLQISG
+796 DYLQIAG
-803 QNAETQAEYQ
+803 QEANTEAEYQ
-813 LIVEG
+813 LIVSD
-818 VHGGKDLR
+818 VHGGKDLK
-826 IARFVVKFVDINTHG
+826 IARFVVKFVDVNTHG
-841 PVNSIMSQA
+841 PVNSIMTQA

-865 FGAAAPGTG
+865 FGASAPGTG

-916 LMNYYSKDW
+916 LMNYYSKNW
-925 ASGAQHGGAD
+925 AGGAQHGGAD

-977 NDQGGTPPVFRCNIQ
+977 NNQGGTPPVFRCNIQ

-1005 VYYVGAWDNYD
+1005 VYYVGAWANYD

-1123 DASNQIVPAYYADT
+1123 DTSNQIVPAYYADT

-1321 MTDAQKDTANAAFM
+1321 MTEAQKDTADAAFM

-1604 LMDVGFAPLPETNVI
+1604 LMDVGFAPLPKTNVI
-1619 IPALG
+1619 IPTLP
-1624 ADKPYPIVTTDDHY
+1624 ADKPYPIVTTDNHY

-1652 YFAPGAMI
+1652 YFAPDAMI

-1673 DMKIVAAN
+1673 DMKIKAAN

-1695 DMYVPHNGMYDGT
+1695 DMFVPHDGYNGSGVSN
-1708 TDGKN
+1708 K
-1713 AEYNN
+1713 EYMSLKDN
-1718 VGDHSDYPFVVNSFQ
+1718 SQYPFVVNSFQ

-1743 FWQSVY
+1743 FWQSLY
-1749 NKSATVYHANGNQ
+1749 NKRATIYHENGNQ
-1762 KHYPASSETATFV
+1762 SHPALTTTAIFA

-1780 GQALPVG
+1780 GQPLPPG
-1787 SGYQVLGYGPTHKEN
+1787 TGYQVLGFGPTHGTE
-1802 DEIIVRLPKPDEYY
+1802 DEIIVRLPKPDTYY
-1816 SYYYNTGAVSEQRAY
+1816 SYYYSNGTVSDQRAY
-1831 VDHSSSHRLAF
+1831 VEHSSKLAF
-1842 EPDASGNMHITLK
+1842 EPDANGDMYITLT
-1855 NDIPSNKFMFG
+1855 NDLSSNQFMFG
-1866 NPTMNYIDMETF
+1866 NPAMTNIDMKKF
-1878 LASNNISA
+1878 LEDPYNAPKLANK
-1886 YYQMENSSWQAEIPL
+1886 YYTMSESSWKAENWF
-1901 TAGTLAPMQSVLLVL
+1901 TMEHSGSGELAPMRSVLLEL
-1916 KEDAKTSITVTLSAS
+1916 ASGEATSITVKLSKT
-1931 HLVGNATPAQ
+1931 HLVGYTEPVPAG
-1941 NVPVRKQVVSEEPL
+1941 VVARKNIVEE
-1955 ESQLMTIYASCENG
+1955 ESGETQLMTIYATSEGG
-1969 QARCMLASNAYA
+1969 QARCILASNAYA
-1981 HDIYNGNE
+1981 QDIYNNEE

-2072 HRIMDGLWLEVDM
+2072 YRIMDGLWLEMDM

-2093 FITGPDRTTNSGVVT
+2093 FITGPDHTTNSGVVT

>member
-1 MSKGNLSRVRAMLN
+1 MMKRYFYILLLCACALFVFVGNAAAQIKSDDIVT
-15 GVISKNSCRVV
+15 ISYK
-26 LIALLMLVC
+26 
-35 GNLSMFAQLVDGDII
+35 
-50 TIRYNGTNNYLAISN
+50 
-65 NNSLTNYSGEI
+65 
-76 PTVECLWRVTVSGS
+76 VTD
-90 NYSFESVSLEN
+90 
-101 KNVTNR
+101 R
-107 NLQGQNGTSLQLGR
+107 
-121 TGSTFGLG
+121 
-129 TNGNVT
+129 NGNVT
-135 NVANQVTGRFYYYTD
+135 SNYLCADGTSINDKSTYDESCLWKIAISGTNYSFQNVKTPTYNLYTYKSGNTYSLTLGENASSFTFNGSNVNNVAQGTLSYKYNNSTRYIRFS
-150 NNNRYRYIQ
+150 NNRFQ
-159 YNNGWSL
+159 MSSTSTTL
-166 TDYQYQSGG
+166 TI
-175 NWWRPTYTPYDS
+175 
-187 NSDPDNTLLLLEK
+187 EK
-200 WTLKEDKGGLTGSFS
+200 WTRVETKGNVVCTPSQSSHTFTGFIEDATL
-215 PSEIEFKNF
+215 SENATITVKVER
-224 DKTDTEAR
+224 EA
-232 THATSV
+232 AE
-238 NFVITRTAAS
+238 A
-248 TYYQCVNRPDAK
+248 YYQNM
-260 ISISSSTQNN
+260 NN
-270 TPINLSMLSV
+270 TTQKIEITSSGSTEVTQPTIDRASAIWVSSNNSTSSATCAVYGEETKKHSLLSV
-280 SWQFTPNSTTS
+280 GAPTAKGNNTWEFPISTIG
-291 KANCSN
+291 K
-297 YENAAVTSRALLEY
+297 
-311 TRGEYTNNAQTI
+311 
-323 TLPIT
+323 
-328 ITPVGS
+328 
-334 SPMEMKSADGTR
+334 SPMEMTTDDSK
-346 WADHTDNLVV
+346 WADYSDMIRFAFHDKETDATYYANITV
-356 AFRDKDDVNETTYR
+356 A
-370 VSLPMTRY
+370 RY
-378 SYHKEEL
+378 SFHEEEL
-385 PEFEV
+385 PNFV
-390 EIEPST
+390 VKTEPSSVVFT
-396 IEFSREGNTT
+396 KGGGNKSLKITLI
-406 TVNVSC
+406 
-412 THQHGYTIRHMFG
+412 HQHGKLVRHMHG
-425 NVSDNTSDQTLDPII
+425 NISDNTSDYTK
-440 TIQETLNANPY
+440 EVG
-451 FVTFTAKKIEDETQS
+451 VTKEELTDLSFATFSAKKVTDETAS
-466 DWLKVESLVDGVLT
+466 EWLTVGTIAADGTLT
-480 LSAPVNSTTRRHAR
+480 LSAPANDTGGMRTAR
-494 LVGVFN
+494 LVGLFN
-500 YTNPDDDTD
+500 YTNPLDPSDQ
-509 NHVKTEVLTVTQQI
+509 HYEYIEMQVTQNA
-523 KDGSMILL
+523 KDGNWKLI

-538 EDFAKNPF
+538 DNFVKNPY
-546 TGDDEQ
+546 TKSDQQ

-567 AQIELRLAE
+567 AEIELRLTE

-590 GCNPA
+590 GCNPVY
-595 SNKIEADRT
+595 NADANQRT
-604 SWATAPR
+604 TWQTAPGYGTT
-611 ANSTNFI
+611 TNFT
-618 EINPPTPGT
+618 EINTTEGD
-627 ANSYGHSYGLYFT
+627 SYGLYAVV
-640 NDRGT
+640 NNKGN

-650 VPVLEGWA
+650 TPRLKGWA
-658 DGSKTHTIACDVSA
+658 DGQPHIMACDVSS
-672 HKDYKIGTDTIIEP
+672 HKDYTVDNTNQTITEP

-696 RPATEMAEKFKN
+696 RPAVEMADKFKAAASITD
-708 LGEGQFLENYEY
+708 GSQFLENYEY
-720 TAPSSRTVMLSTQF
+720 TAPSGKTVMLSTQF

-739 TKPRSNHTS
+739 TKPRNSHSS
-748 ELCYYYYINGTSGDL
+748 EFCYYYYKNGTSGEL
-763 GQVGVTEGV
+763 GQVGVTADV
-772 TAQWYKMDAKGDRT
+772 TAKWYKVNGAT
-786 PVENP
+786 LTEVENP

-796 DYLQISG
+796 DYLQIAG
-803 QNAETQAEYQ
+803 QAANTEAEYQ
-813 LIVEG
+813 LIVSG
-818 VHGGKDLR
+818 VHGGKDLK

-841 PVNSIMSQA
+841 PVNSIMTQA

-881 HLPWGESTYGYFY
+881 HLPWEESTYGYFY

-916 LMNYYSKDW
+916 LINYYSKNW
-925 ASGAQHGGAD
+925 AGGAQHGGAD

-977 NDQGGTPPVFRCNIQ
+977 NNQGGTPPVFRCNIQ
-992 GRHKGDADWKDVG
+992 GRDKGDAEWKDVG

-1090 LDYAQLNK
+1090 LDYAELN
-1098 ELQGNFAYYQIF
+1098 EGLQGKFAYYQLF

-1123 DASNQIVPAYYADT
+1123 NASNQIVPAYYAEGE
-1137 TANEAYGSVRIPA
+1137 ANEAYGYVSIPA
-1150 KDYIPGTGDVI
+1150 KTYTPKTDKGDVI
-1161 ATGGLQTYIEGLI
+1161 ATDGLQKYIEELI
-1174 ENNTRHGKCYV
+1174 DDNIRHGKCYV
-1185 RDTVNN
+1185 EDAVNN

-1223 LLRIAHAPGELS
+1223 LLRIAHTPGELS

-1241 TTELHATTDTYVEL
+1241 ITELHATTDTYVEL
-1255 RDDRDGVERVDC
+1255 RDDRDAVERVDC
-1267 KELLCAN
+1267 KDMLCAN

-1284 NTLAPSVGGTLE
+1284 NTLATSVGGTLE

-1310 AFDDLYCNSRS
+1310 AFDDAYCDERS
-1321 MTDAQKDTANAAFM
+1321 MTDEQKEEANAAFK
-1335 AEYKCERNALRQAIS
+1335 AEYKCERTALRQAIS

-1361 QQTDPTKL
+1361 QQADPKKL
-1369 KTTTYFDA
+1369 VTTEVFDA

-1421 VTFNGQ
+1421 VTFNGE

-1433 CDEPLWVKLKSQHSE
+1433 CDEPLWVKLKSQHSD

-1478 KQVTI
+1478 EQIVI
-1483 PVKQLLGRTNLH
+1483 PVKQLIEETNLH
-1495 STLSPTREEIIFNY
+1495 STLSPTKKEIIFNY
-1509 KEPIENVLEYVDLS
+1509 KETIENVLEYVDLS

-1553 NVYINGH
+1553 YAYIEGDEKN
-1560 PDSCRVGFVYFYLSI
+1560 CRVGFVYFYLSI
-1575 VPKVVQW
+1575 VPNVVQW
-1582 TGDASAVW
+1582 TGEASAVW
-1590 GNDANW
+1590 GDDANW

-1624 ADKPYPIVTTDDHY
+1624 PDKPYPIVTTDDHY
-1638 PMDVNHLPN
+1638 PMDVNHMPN

-1673 DMKIVAAN
+1673 DMKIEAAN

-1718 VGDHSDYPFVVNSFQ
+1718 VEDHSDYPFVVNSFQ

-1749 NKSATVYHANGNQ
+1749 NKSATVYHENGNQ
-1762 KHYPASSETATFV
+1762 SHHPASSETATFV

-1787 SGYQVLGYGPTHKEN
+1787 SGYQVLGYGPTHKED
-1802 DEIIVRLPKPDEYY
+1802 DEIIVRLPKPDNYY
-1816 SYYYNTGAVSEQRAY
+1816 SYFYKDGTESEQRAY

-1842 EPDASGNMHITLK
+1842 EPDASGNMRITLK
-1855 NDIPSNKFMFG
+1855 NELASNQFMFG
-1866 NPTMNYIDMETF
+1866 NPTMNYIDMAEF
-1878 LASNNISA
+1878 LKD
-1886 YYQMENSSWQAEIPL
+1886 NSSIIALKYYSMSNSTWNAENTTTILNEPG
-1901 TAGTLAPMQSVLLVL
+1901 AGLLAPMRSVLLEL
-1916 KEDAKTSITVTLSAS
+1916 AEGMEAKTSLTVTLSAS
-1931 HLVGNATPAQ
+1931 HLVGNETYTQ
-1941 NVPVRKQVVSEEPL
+1941 NAPMRQQVASEEPS
-1955 ESQLMTIYASCENG
+1955 ETQLMTIYATCENG
-1969 QARCMLASNAYA
+1969 QARCVLASNAYA
-1981 HDIYNGNE
+1981 HDMYNGNE
-1989 DALFISSGVEEG
+1989 DALFISSGVENG
-2001 VNSATATSPV
+2001 VNSATATSPI
-2011 NMYTVSEQVP
+2011 NMYTVAQQVP

-2059 KECYFYDAVTGER
+2059 KECYFYDAVTGAR
-2072 HRIMDGLWLEVDM
+2072 YRIMDGLWLEMDM

-2093 FITGPDRTTNSGVVT
+2093 FITGPDQTTNSGVVT
-2108 NTTNPNVAPLQVWAY
+2108 NTANPNVAPLQVWAY
-2123 SEQAGEITVC
+2123 SEQAGEITVR

-2139 SVTIYDIAGHIIARQ
+2139 SVTVYDITGHIIARQ

-2164 LPVGQGIHI
+2164 LPVGQGVHI

-2180 NSKHYTRTI
+2180 NSKHYTRAI

>member
-1 MSKGNLSRVRAMLN
+1 MKRYVYIMFVCACALFVFVANVAAQIKDGDVVTIRNGNNYLGVNDNANAIVNIIAENLKNSGVRALWKVTIKDN
-15 GVISKNSCRVV
+15 AYSFVSVV
-26 LIALLMLVC
+26 DNKKGLRGSNTALSLTET
-35 GNLSMFAQLVDGDII
+35 GSSF
-50 TIRYNGTNNYLAISN
+50 TFNGTNANGGYVATGTLA
-65 NNSLTNYSGEI
+65 Y
-76 PTVECLWRVTVSGS
+76 
-90 NYSFESVSLEN
+90 
-101 KNVTNR
+101 
-107 NLQGQNGTSLQLGR
+107 
-121 TGSTFGLG
+121 
-129 TNGNVT
+129 
-135 NVANQVTGRFYYYTD
+135 
-150 NNNRYRYIQ
+150 NNRYIR
-159 YNNGWSL
+159 YNNGWKVDRNSTSL
-166 TDYQYQSGG
+166 TI
-175 NWWRPTYTPYDS
+175 
-187 NSDPDNTLLLLEK
+187 EK
-200 WTLKEDKGGLTGSFS
+200 WTRVETTGNVVCTPSPLSHTFTGFIEDATLSENATITVSLKR
-215 PSEIEFKNF
+215 
-224 DKTDTEAR
+224 EA
-232 THATSV
+232 AE
-238 NFVITRTAAS
+238 A
-248 TYYQCVNRPDAK
+248 YYQNMNDTDEKIEITSSGSAVVTQPTIDRVSAIWVSSNNSTSSATCAVYGEETKKHSLLSVGAPTAK
-260 ISISSSTQNN
+260 GNN
-270 TPINLSMLSV
+270 TWEFPI
-280 SWQFTPNSTTS
+280 STIG
-291 KANCSN
+291 K
-297 YENAAVTSRALLEY
+297 
-311 TRGEYTNNAQTI
+311 
-323 TLPIT
+323 
-328 ITPVGS
+328 
-334 SPMEMKSADGTR
+334 SPMEMTTDDGK
-346 WADHTDNLVV
+346 WADYSDMIRFAFHDKETDATYYANITV
-356 AFRDKDDVNETTYR
+356 A
-370 VSLPMTRY
+370 RY
-378 SYHKEEL
+378 SFHEEEL
-385 PEFEV
+385 PNFV
-390 EIEPST
+390 VKTEPSSVAFT
-396 IEFSREGNTT
+396 KGGGNKSLKITL
-406 TVNVSC
+406 
-412 THQHGYTIRHMFG
+412 THQHGKLVRHMNG
-425 NVSDNTSDQTLDPII
+425 NISDNKSDYTK
-440 TIQETLNANPY
+440 EVG
-451 FVTFTAKKIEDETQS
+451 VTKEELTDLSFATFSAKKVTDETAS
-466 DWLKVESLVDGVLT
+466 EWLTVGTIAADGTLT
-480 LSAPVNSTTRRHAR
+480 LSAPANDTGGMRAAR
-494 LVGVFN
+494 LVGLFN
-500 YTNPDDDTD
+500 YTNPLDPSDQ
-509 NHVKTEVLTVTQQI
+509 HYEYIEMQVTQNA
-523 KDGSMILL
+523 KDGNWKLI

-538 EDFAKNPF
+538 DDFVKNPY
-546 TGDDEQ
+546 TNSDQQ

-567 AQIELRLAE
+567 AEIELRLTE

-590 GCNPA
+590 GCNPVYNA
-595 SNKIEADRT
+595 DANKRT
-604 SWATAPR
+604 TWQTAPR
-611 ANSTNFI
+611 YDATNFT
-618 EINPPTPGT
+618 EINTTEGD
-627 ANSYGHSYGLYFT
+627 SYGLYAVV
-640 NDRGT
+640 NNKGN
-645 ITNPN
+645 ITDPN
-650 VPVLEGWA
+650 TPRLKGWA
-658 DGSKTHTIACDVSA
+658 DGQPHIMACDVSS
-672 HKDYKIGTDTIIEP
+672 HKDYNVDNTNQIITEP

-696 RPATEMAEKFKN
+696 RPATEMADKFKAAASITD
-708 LGEGQFLENYEY
+708 GSQFLENYEY
-720 TAPSSRTVMLSTQF
+720 TAPSGKTVMLSTQF

-739 TKPRSNHTS
+739 TQPRNSHSS
-748 ELCYYYYINGTSGDL
+748 EFCYYYYKNGTSGEL
-763 GQVGVTEGV
+763 GQVGVTTGV
-772 TAQWYKMDAKGDRT
+772 TAKWYKVNGAT
-786 PVENP
+786 LAEVQNP

-796 DYLQISG
+796 DYLQIAG
-803 QNAETQAEYQ
+803 QAANTEAEYQ
-813 LIVEG
+813 LIVSG
-818 VHGGKDLR
+818 VHGGKDLK
-826 IARFVVKFVDINTHG
+826 IARFVVKFVDIDTHG

-850 DIAARYQILEYNDFS
+850 DIAAKYQILEYNDFS
-865 FGAAAPGTG
+865 FGASAPGTE
-874 NMTHLYK
+874 NMTHLYR
-881 HLPWGESTYGYFY
+881 HLPWEESTYGYFY
-894 PTNVAN
+894 PTNVAD

-916 LMNYYSKDW
+916 LMNYYSKNW
-925 ASGAQHGGAD
+925 AGGAQHGGAD

-977 NDQGGTPPVFRCNIQ
+977 NNKGGTPPVFRCNIQ
-992 GRHKGDADWKDVG
+992 GRHKGDAEWKDVG

-1123 DASNQIVPAYYADT
+1123 DASDQIVPAYYADT

-1161 ATGGLQTYIEGLI
+1161 ATEGLQTYIEGLI
-1174 ENNTRHGKCYV
+1174 NDNTRHGKCYV
-1185 RDTVNN
+1185 RDAVNN

-1203 TQQNVSAAD
+1203 TQQNVSATD
-1212 ADIYLEKDKEY
+1212 GDIYLAKDKEY

-1369 KTTTYFDA
+1369 TTTTYFDA

-1553 NVYINGH
+1553 YAYIGGDEKN
-1560 PDSCRVGFVYFYLSI
+1560 CRVGFVYFYLSI
-1575 VPKVVQW
+1575 VPNVVQW

-1590 GNDANW
+1590 GDDANW

-1647 ACNDI
+1647 VCNDI

-1673 DMKIVAAN
+1673 DMKIEAAN

-1695 DMYVPHNGMYDGT
+1695 DMYVPHDGYNGSGVSN
-1708 TDGKN
+1708 K
-1713 AEYNN
+1713 EYMSLNDN
-1718 VGDHSDYPFVVNSFQ
+1718 SQYPFVVNSFQ

-1743 FWQSVY
+1743 FWQSLY
-1749 NKSATVYHANGNQ
+1749 NKRATIYHENGNQ
-1762 KHYPASSETATFV
+1762 SHPALTTTAIFA

-1780 GQALPVG
+1780 GQPLPPG
-1787 SGYQVLGYGPTHKEN
+1787 TGYQVLGFGPNRNES
-1802 DEIIVRLPKPDEYY
+1802 DSIIVRLPKPDTYY
-1816 SYYYNTGAVSEQRAY
+1816 SYYYSNGTVSDQRAY
-1831 VDHSSSHRLAF
+1831 VEHSSKLAF
-1842 EPDASGNMHITLK
+1842 EPDANGDMYITLT
-1855 NDIPSNKFMFG
+1855 NDLSSNQFMFG
-1866 NPTMNYIDMETF
+1866 NPAMTNIDMKKF
-1878 LASNNISA
+1878 LEDPYNAQLA
-1886 YYQMENSSWQAEIPL
+1886 KKYYTMSESSWKAENWFTIEQP
-1901 TAGTLAPMQSVLLVL
+1901 GSGELAPMRSVLLEL
-1916 KEDAKTSITVTLSAS
+1916 ASGEAKSITIKLSKT
-1931 HLVGNATPAQ
+1931 HLVGYTEPVPAG
-1941 NVPVRKQVVSEEPL
+1941 VVARKNIVEEDSG
-1955 ESQLMTIYASCENG
+1955 ETQLMTIYATSEGG
-1969 QARCMLASNAYA
+1969 QARCILASNAYA
-1981 HDIYNGNE
+1981 HDIYNNEE

-2059 KECYFYDAVTGER
+2059 KECYLYDAVTGER
-2072 HRIMDGLWLEVDM
+2072 HRIMDGLWLEKDM

-2093 FITGPDRTTNSGVVT
+2093 FIIGPDQTTNSGVVT

-2173 AEVTLRD
+2173 VEVTLRD